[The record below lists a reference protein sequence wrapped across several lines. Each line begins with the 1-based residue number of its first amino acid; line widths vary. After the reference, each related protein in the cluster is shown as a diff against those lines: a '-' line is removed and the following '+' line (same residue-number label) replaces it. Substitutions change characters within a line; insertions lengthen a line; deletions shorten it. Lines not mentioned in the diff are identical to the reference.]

1 MEEIQDRIPLIV
13 SGLLENLYE
22 RSSYRYVT
30 LVVDVA
36 SVRYDTY
43 IMTMTFDVR
52 ISKDFDLGWCIY
64 LDDAVESIKSKYPH
78 TYSRK
83 DTYIDWKTMRI
94 MKPLKK

>member
-1 MEEIQDRIPLIV
+1 
-13 SGLLENLYE
+13 
-22 RSSYRYVT
+22 
-30 LVVDVA
+30 
-36 SVRYDTY
+36 
-43 IMTMTFDVR
+43 MTMTFDVR

>member
-1 MEEIQDRIPLIV
+1 MEDRQEKIPLIV
-13 SGLLENLYE
+13 NGLFESSYE

-52 ISKDFDLGWCIY
+52 IIKDFDLGWCIY
-64 LDDAVESIKSKYPH
+64 LEDAVESIKSKYPY
-78 TYSRK
+78 TYGRK
-83 DTYIDWKTMRI
+83 DTYIDWKTIRI
-94 MKPLKK
+94 MKPLNK

>member
-1 MEEIQDRIPLIV
+1 MEDRPEKIPLIV
-13 SGLLENLYE
+13 SGLLESSYE

-43 IMTMTFDVR
+43 IMTMTFEVR

-64 LDDAVESIKSKYPH
+64 LEDAVESIKSKYPY
-78 TYSRK
+78 TYGRN
-83 DTYIDWKTMRI
+83 DTYIDWKTIRI
-94 MKPLKK
+94 MKHLKK